1 MPHWKSLHIERFRR
15 LENLRL
21 DELGSVNLLVG
32 KNNSGKTSVLE
43 ALAVACH
50 PSSPLNWINTAWE
63 RELKSARTPVLEV
76 LNWMFPHTTPRQN
89 GFEGTVAISGVLGS
103 RGGGQAHLMGPEAI
117 RILAEYREFQEVALR
132 PPEFS
137 GEEALVDE
145 PARYAGTMKIRVWQG
160 DEGSPVGSEQ
170 VYPFEFRGE
179 KFLVEGELPM
189 LLRHQF
195 VSPVSHRTN
204 QQLLATLDQV
214 LEERRKPQVIE
225 LLRRF
230 ASDVDDL
237 EIRSPQG
244 RRAVIHLHHRGLG
257 HVPLAMEG
265 DGMRRALAFASAAA
279 LAQGGVLLLDEVET
293 ALHPEA
299 LAGMFRFLVETC
311 RETYVQLFVTTH
323 SLEAVDAMLGS
334 VGDQADGL
342 VAYHLPPRGSDQSV
356 YRLGARTIR
365 SMRSGSGFDL
375 R

>member
-21 DELGSVNLLVG
+21 EELGSVNLLVG

-43 ALAVACH
+43 ALAVACQ
-50 PSSPLNWINTAWE
+50 PSSPINWINTAWE
-63 RELKSARTPVLEV
+63 REVKSARTPVLEV
-76 LNWMFPHTTPRQN
+76 LNWMFPHTSPRQN
-89 GFEGTVAISGVLGS
+89 GYEGMVAISGVVNPSL
-103 RGGGQAHLMGPEAI
+103 GGQACLMGPDAI
-117 RILAEYREFQEVALR
+117 RVQADYREFEEVSLNPAE
-132 PPEFS
+132 PMD
-137 GEEALVDE
+137 DE
-145 PARYAGTMKIRVWQG
+145 PAVEEPTGYVGTMKIQVQKG
-160 DEGSPVGSEQ
+160 PVGFPLGPGNAYQ
-170 VYPFEFRGE
+170 FEFRGE
-179 KFLVEGELPM
+179 KFSVEGELPV
-189 LLRHQF
+189 LLPHQF

-204 QQLLATLDQV
+204 QHLLATLDQV

-244 RRAVIHLHHRGLG
+244 RRAVIHLHHEGIG

-293 ALHPEA
+293 ALHLEA

-311 RETYVQLFVTTH
+311 RETHVQLFVTTH
-323 SLEAVDAMLGS
+323 SLEAVDAMLSSAGEMVEL
-334 VGDQADGL
+334 VG
-342 VAYHLPPRGSDQSV
+342 YRLPERGSSNPVKRFDRQML
-356 YRLGARTIR
+356 YELRHEGGLDIR
-365 SMRSGSGFDL
+365 
-375 R
+375 